1 MHIGIVGATG
11 QVGTVMRNILIERD
25 FPISSIRFF
34 ASERS
39 AGKTIL
45 FDDKEITVEN
55 AVTANWDGLDIAL
68 FSAGGELSK
77 NLAPV
82 VASHGV
88 KVIDNSSAWRMDQD
102 VPLVVPEVNAHALE
116 NTPKGIIANPNCTTM
131 VAMPV
136 LKPLDA
142 EAGLDRVIFSSY
154 QATSGAGLAGVD
166 ELERQIEFAGD
177 QAKGLTHDGN
187 ALTFPAPENFA
198 ETIAYNV

>member
-11 QVGTVMRNILIERD
+11 QVGAVMREILIERS
-25 FPISSIRFF
+25 FPISSIRLF
-34 ASERS
+34 ASKRS

-45 FDDKEITVEN
+45 FDDKEVTVED
-55 AVTANWDGLDIAL
+55 AATANWEGLDIAL

-77 NLAPV
+77 QLAPT

-88 KVIDNSSAWRMDQD
+88 TVIDNSSAWRMDQD
-102 VPLVVPEVNAHALE
+102 VPLVVPEVNVHALE
-116 NTPKGIIANPNCTTM
+116 NRPKGIIANPNCTTM

-154 QATSGAGLAGVD
+154 QATSGAGLA
-166 ELERQIEFAGD
+166 LSLI
-177 QAKGLTHDGN
+177 H
-187 ALTFPAPENFA
+187 
-198 ETIAYNV
+198 I